1 MSRCLQPLK
10 TQNTRAPHE
19 QTLCVIVSRQDT
31 RHKLNHDREGSARRI
46 RGNRAVRRRLRRSI
60 AEAEGGARRRAA
72 AGGGDRWSRARGSSA
87 ATAVGRAA
95 SASASAG
102 GVGVEGVGGGMAGGV
117 LAAIAGRRPRRQRRQ
132 QRWLPPASGDGRHLE
147 MGLGPANEQE
157 GQNVRAWRLGAN
169 MPGLGM
175 RSVGCGCEMQ
185 GARGAG
191 GWLYLQRALEVVD
204 LPPSVRE
211 ELHDGV
217 DGSTPPSRHVGSNHD
232 PCLAK
237 PAGGLRCDS
246 RRSAEILSRERGGKS
261 KETEV
266 ERDARGS
273 AGCAWAGPFGKLVR
287 RVGLATL
294 VRGRRHNAIDAG
306 ITEISP
312 AGALEVT

>member
-211 ELHDGV
+211 ELHGGV

-232 PCLAK
+232 PCRSRNRQGGF
-237 PAGGLRCDS
+237 AGGCDS
-246 RRSAEILSRERGGKS
+246 RRGAENLSGREAARARKLR
-261 KETEV
+261 V
-266 ERDARGS
+266 ERDVRGA
-273 AGCAWAGPFGKLVR
+273 AGCAWAEP
-287 RVGLATL
+287 LARL
-294 VRGRRHNAIDAG
+294 AK
-306 ITEISP
+306 
-312 AGALEVT
+312 